1 MHLRT
6 TTHLSK
12 SRQRLLAVLVAS
24 TSIGLLCA
32 ALSTGAVGL
41 FPPKLKS
48 TAGLGTAVA
57 STHVLV
63 DGGHPPIVYR
73 REYPVELAVKHAELL
88 GRVMTSPPVLER
100 IGRRAGVDP
109 RDIAASVRSTA
120 NVPDSLIEPGSEER
134 ADQIRRSRLRYRLE
148 IQAQQATPVLDVA
161 AQAPT
166 PQEAARLANA
176 SVGGLRDFLLDR
188 ANRQGFAS
196 THLVQ
201 IQQLGRAKG
210 TAVGARTSM
219 VIGLLAFVLAFLLS
233 GAAMLYAIWRRD
245 GSEPVRWK
253 RRAPEPDDH
262 DDWPGT
268 TRVLPWMLA
277 GFIAILV
284 LVPFDQIKVAAPL
297 PIDLTFDRLVLP
309 FAVGTW
315 AVALIVGGRVA
326 PRIRLTYIHGAI
338 AAFVVCA
345 FVSVILGARDLS
357 NTLELDRAFKQ
368 LPLLVAYV
376 SLFVV
381 AASSVRRTEIR
392 AFLNYILALAAIC
405 ALGMLFEF
413 RFHQNL
419 FYDLSDALLPGFFS
433 VDRFDAGAVDELGR
447 LKVSGPTAV
456 PLEAVAML
464 SMALP
469 IAIVGLIHSQRSRS
483 RLLYALAAGLLMAAI
498 LATDRKSALL
508 APMSVLLTIAYFRR
522 RELLKLAPLGLV
534 LLVFVHVL
542 APGALGSTTDQ
553 FDPSRLGVATV
564 SDRAADYD
572 AVRPDMWTHL
582 IFGRGWGTYDHVIY
596 RILDSEL
603 LHRTIEMGILGLLSF
618 IAMPLAV
625 VLSARKTIAARDPD
639 WSPLALIGAA
649 AAVSFLVVS
658 VLFDVLSFPHPTYV
672 FMLMAGL
679 VTVVIYQPPQ
689 ATERPAA
696 RPDKHRV
703 RRSRRVRTSRR
714 TRASEAPALAR
725 FAPRR

>member
-1 MHLRT
+1 
-6 TTHLSK
+6 
-12 SRQRLLAVLVAS
+12 
-24 TSIGLLCA
+24 
-32 ALSTGAVGL
+32 
-41 FPPKLKS
+41 
-48 TAGLGTAVA
+48 
-57 STHVLV
+57 VLV

-176 SVGGLRDFLLDR
+176 SVGGLRDFLRDR
-188 ANRQGFAS
+188 ADREGFAS
-196 THLVQ
+196 GHLVQ

-233 GAAMLYAIWRRD
+233 GAAMLHAIRRRD
-245 GSEPVRWK
+245 GSEPVRWT

-277 GFIAILV
+277 GFITMLV

-381 AASSVRRTEIR
+381 AATSVRRTEVR

-419 FYDLSDALLPGFFS
+419 FYDLSDTLLPGFFS
-433 VDRFDAGAVDELGR
+433 IDRFDAGAVDELGR

-469 IAIVGLIHSQRSRS
+469 IAIVGLIHSQRSRG
-483 RLLYALAAGLLMAAI
+483 RLLYALAAGLLLAAI

-508 APMSVLLTIAYFRR
+508 APMSVLLTMAYFRR

-534 LLVFVHVL
+534 LLVFIHVL

-603 LHRTIEMGILGLLSF
+603 LHRTIEMGVLGLLSF

-679 VTVVIYQPPQ
+679 VAVVISEPPK
-689 ATERPAA
+689 ANERRAA
-696 RPDKHRV
+696 RPDEHRV
-703 RRSRRVRTSRR
+703 RWRHRAWTPRR